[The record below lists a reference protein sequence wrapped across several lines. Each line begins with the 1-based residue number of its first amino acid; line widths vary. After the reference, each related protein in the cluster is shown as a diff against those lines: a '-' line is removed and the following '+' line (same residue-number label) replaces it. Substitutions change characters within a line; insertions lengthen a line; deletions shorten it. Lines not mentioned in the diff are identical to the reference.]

1 MSEPRPNRAG
11 YRISFVRHGES
22 VANVRGVWQGH
33 GDAPL
38 SALGREQAAALGAR
52 LAASKF
58 DLVESS
64 DLARAFHTS
73 QALGVPVVTNRA
85 FREIDLGAWEGL
97 TREEVAARFPD
108 EVRALKAGQAIRIGG
123 AESWDDLYRRTKA
136 AIEALRARLE
146 PGQHAVVFSHG
157 GVVSTIF
164 AALLGVRDRMPRSL
178 GHVVN
183 TAWSTARFDG
193 SRVFI
198 ERYNDGTH
206 HPSVYP
212 WIGARFHDDDTIL
225 THLAWPLDAPAPEKL
240 PVALAERWL
249 GQVTRVY
256 TAGEALAPVG
266 LRLAESLGVPHVVDP
281 AATARGLELGRTH
294 PGTRILVV
302 ARPEDVRD
310 AATRALEP
318 RGGPD
323 IELALPAPWSLTH
336 VVVARFG
343 AHLRDYSVGPMP
355 INAG

>member
-1 MSEPRPNRAG
+1 MSESRPNRSG

-52 LAASKF
+52 LAASRF
-58 DLVESS
+58 DLIESS
-64 DLARAFHTS
+64 DLSRAFHTS
-73 QALGVPVVTNRA
+73 QSLGVPVVTNPA

-97 TREEVAARFPD
+97 TREEVAMRFPD
-108 EVRALKAGQAIRIGG
+108 EVRALRAGQAIRIGG
-123 AESWDDLYRRTKA
+123 AESWDDLYLRTKT

-146 PGQHAVVFSHG
+146 AGQHAVVFSHG
-157 GVVSTIF
+157 GVVSTVF

-183 TAWSTARFDG
+183 TAWSTALFDG
-193 SRVFI
+193 PRVLI

-206 HPSVYP
+206 HPSACP
-212 WIGARFHDDDTIL
+212 WIGARFHTDDTIL
-225 THLAWPLDAPAPEKL
+225 THLAWPLDVPAPEKL
-240 PVALAERWL
+240 PVALAEHWL
-249 GQVTRVY
+249 GEVTRVY

-266 LRLAESLGVPHVVDP
+266 LRLAESLGVPHIVDP
-281 AATARGLELGRTH
+281 GATRRGVELGRTH

-310 AATRALEP
+310 AAAQALEP
-318 RGGPD
+318 RNGQWVGFATP
-323 IELALPAPWSLTH
+323 PPWSLTH
-336 VVVARFG
+336 VVIARFG
-343 AHLRDYSVGPMP
+343 AHLRDYAVGPMP
-355 INAG
+355 VIER